1 MRNQH
6 CASRDSVEED
16 RELMREVSTQQY
28 SLQQMEFAIIFF
40 KCSDSPNTQLENGK
54 SFNM

>member
-28 SLQQMEFAIIFF
+28 SFQQMEFAIIFF